1 MYVTKRVLDISLPPH
16 GLQVK
21 LKIKYIHLYLVV
33 LLLILFLNIWKNC
46 NYYEFGTFAGIFH
59 QLVHVRCEGTEDGY
73 IFSSNRRELYGSL
86 FWGLYASTFYKN
98 IFFNYSL
105 SGYNSYFEVK
115 KLSVDVSTILS
126 NYFTLGYY
134 LNKRISITVGAVGTK
149 GRFDMHWAASFGVN
163 FHPL

>member
-1 MYVTKRVLDISLPPH
+1 MGGNEFVGGLDFYYKFHDMLIGIGASINDGPFYYFTV
-16 GLQVK
+16 GYND
-21 LKIKYIHLYLVV
+21 KY
-33 LLLILFLNIWKNC
+33 F
-46 NYYEFGTFAGIFH
+46 EFGTFAGIFH
-59 QLVHVRCEGTEDGY
+59 QLVHVRCKGTEDGY

-115 KLSVDVSTILS
+115 KISVDVSTILS